1 MEREEYLLMDDA
13 GNIREE
19 DFTTEMNAAVNSY
32 LEDLD
37 DDCQRQIGIFRD
49 DEIFC

>member
-19 DFTTEMNAAVNSY
+19 DFTIEMNAAVDSY
-32 LEDLD
+32 LEYLYDNSK
-37 DDCQRQIGIFRD
+37 
-49 DEIFC
+49 